1 MIGVF
6 NGRLGISNLNW
17 RAARC
22 ERWWTMD
29 TLDSIWFGMKLGVAM
44 IGMVMVR
51 SLWREVWRS
60 KRAGEQKDK

>member
-1 MIGVF
+1 
-6 NGRLGISNLNW
+6 
-17 RAARC
+17 
-22 ERWWTMD
+22 MD
-29 TLDSIWFGMKLGVAM
+29 TLDFIWFGMKLGVAM